1 MHPVWGERS
10 SFAGT
15 WNPYGVSRKRRAD
28 ERKTALFPVDGSLQE
43 GDLDRFVDRICT
55 DHIKKGICKDQRKEK
70 EMKHRLITIVGWL
83 FLVTSVG
90 LLLYP
95 EIISFIKQKQSDQI
109 AQELEKNTGRRKND
123 DSLYQKALRYNEK
136 IREDGQKDL
145 KDVWSYQ
152 APPIVL
158 RKEQDTFGYIK
169 IPKMKQKLP
178 LYLGATMENMRK
190 GATIMGQT
198 SLPLGK
204 RDSNCVIA
212 AHRGYQGIPYFRDIE
227 ELKTGDL
234 VIIRNPW
241 ERLRYKVTK
250 IKVIGPYDTDKILIQ
265 KGKDMITLLT
275 CHPYRGHGK
284 YRYLVYCERDHGQK
298 IKKQERTQQSDS
310 SRKTIEEEK
319 WIRYAGM
326 FLLILTGGVWLRKRE
341 QGR

>member
-1 MHPVWGERS
+1 MKQKII
-10 SFAGT
+10 
-15 WNPYGVSRKRRAD
+15 N
-28 ERKTALFPVDGSLQE
+28 
-43 GDLDRFVDRICT
+43 I
-55 DHIKKGICKDQRKEK
+55 IGI
-70 EMKHRLITIVGWL
+70 L
-83 FLVTSVG
+83 FLVAGIVS
-90 LLLYP
+90 LLYP
-95 EIISFIKQKQSDQI
+95 EIMSYLKKKQSDQTVKELT
-109 AQELEKNTGRRKND
+109 QESSQTKPSD
-123 DSLYQKALRYNEK
+123 PLYQKAIRYNRKIFQEK
-136 IREDGQKDL
+136 QTGL
-145 KDVWSYQ
+145 KDVFSYRS
-152 APPIVL
+152 APLIL
-158 RKEQDTFGYIK
+158 KNEKNTFGYIK

-227 ELKTGDL
+227 ELKIGDL

-250 IKVIGPYDTDKILIQ
+250 IKVIDPYDTDKILIQ

-319 WIRYAGM
+319 WIRYAGI

>member
-1 MHPVWGERS
+1 
-10 SFAGT
+10 
-15 WNPYGVSRKRRAD
+15 
-28 ERKTALFPVDGSLQE
+28 
-43 GDLDRFVDRICT
+43 
-55 DHIKKGICKDQRKEK
+55 
-70 EMKHRLITIVGWL
+70 MKHKLITITGWL
-83 FLVTSVG
+83 FLFLSIS

-95 EIISFIKQKQSDQI
+95 EIISFIQKKESDQVV
-109 AQELEKNTGRRKND
+109 QKLEENRNREKKND
-123 DSLYQKALRYNEK
+123 LLYQKSARYNDRISK
-136 IREDGQKDL
+136 NGQKDL
-145 KDVWSYQ
+145 KDVWSYKQ
-152 APPIVL
+152 APIIL
-158 RKEQDTFGYIK
+158 RNEDRTFGYIK

-227 ELKTGDL
+227 ELKIGDL

-250 IKVIGPYDTDKILIQ
+250 IKVIDPYDTDKILIQ

-298 IKKQERTQQSDS
+298 IKKQERIQLSDS

-319 WIRYAGM
+319 WIRYAGI
-326 FLLILTGGVWLRKRE
+326 FLLILTGGVWLRRRK